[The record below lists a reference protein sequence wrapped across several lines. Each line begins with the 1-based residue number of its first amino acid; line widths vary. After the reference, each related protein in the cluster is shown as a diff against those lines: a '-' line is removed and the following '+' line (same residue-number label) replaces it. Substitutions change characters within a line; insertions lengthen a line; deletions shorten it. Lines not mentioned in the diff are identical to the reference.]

1 MEHLTIVPFQRDACR
16 FIHGCNAD
24 LPPTHEKYVAHMGA
38 QNKGYDDL
46 QFLRE
51 SAQSKF
57 F

>member
-38 QNKGYDDL
+38 QNKGYDATMWPIL
-46 QFLRE
+46 GL
-51 SAQSKF
+51 
-57 F
+57 